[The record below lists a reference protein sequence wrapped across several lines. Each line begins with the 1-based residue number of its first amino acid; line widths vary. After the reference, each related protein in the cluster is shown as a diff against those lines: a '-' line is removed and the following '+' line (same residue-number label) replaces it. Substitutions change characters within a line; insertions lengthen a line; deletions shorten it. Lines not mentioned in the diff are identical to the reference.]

1 MREKGDITVIG
12 NVGGCHLLEDIK
24 VNVPCNVEVNIPAE
38 MVIRSRDLQIALQKK
53 LVRRASREAGVP
65 MVKKPQFAVVPS
77 TRAERSSALEEEN
90 LKLKKQLQEVQRR
103 LLEVRAQERREQEE
117 LDRKKNDGFQ
127 QQLNEITAALKRLES
142 RPVSPVVVASETQR
156 AVSQIPSTGI
166 SADSPDFIQ
175 DMSVNPDDVS
185 IELESHSSDGDENIL
200 NAAKRLKSLKNRK
213 VGK

>member
-1 MREKGDITVIG
+1 
-12 NVGGCHLLEDIK
+12 
-24 VNVPCNVEVNIPAE
+24 
-38 MVIRSRDLQIALQKK
+38 
-53 LVRRASREAGVP
+53 